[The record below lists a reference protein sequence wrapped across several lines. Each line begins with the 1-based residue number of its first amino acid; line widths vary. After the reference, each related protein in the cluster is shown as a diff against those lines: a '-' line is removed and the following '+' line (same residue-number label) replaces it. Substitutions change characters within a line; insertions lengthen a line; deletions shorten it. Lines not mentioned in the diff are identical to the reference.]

1 MRIWRRWRKNG
12 SKLGVVTAA
21 AIVNRTHPGEC
32 EHIQSCGHK
41 HMNTRA
47 HRKNTNGTSVLAGW
61 LPWKPQRLRLTVSV
75 TFPNRQLKIH
85 ARFTL
90 ASCAEVRKEPDSLF
104 HSLQNNFYHF
114 SHELPS
120 TTLRLPLGETDIWAA
135 VPVFK
140 RFDSPPQPFHSTLG
154 CTSYKHFGFLMRLV
168 ARTSSYHP
176 AKMQNVYVQCASHIM
191 ALITVPDSYQEPWFN
206 YKSFS

>member
-1 MRIWRRWRKNG
+1 MSIFKAVDTN
-12 SKLGVVTAA
+12 T
-21 AIVNRTHPGEC
+21 RTHAHTEKTLMAPVCLPEACHGSPNGCVWQFLWLSRTDNSKFMPASHWPAVLRWEKSQ
-32 EHIQSCGHK
+32 ILFFTLYKTISTTF
-41 HMNTRA
+41 HMNYQVQ
-47 HRKNTNGTSVLAGW
+47 HY
-61 LPWKPQRLRLTVSV
+61 
-75 TFPNRQLKIH
+75 
-85 ARFTL
+85 
-90 ASCAEVRKEPDSLF
+90 DSLW
-104 HSLQNNFYHF
+104 
-114 SHELPS
+114 E
-120 TTLRLPLGETDIWAA
+120 RLPDIWAA

-140 RFDSPPQPFHSTLG
+140 RFDSPPPQPFHSTLG